1 MKKLGLILFSF
12 IILFFSNNK
21 SFSKEGEIIG
31 LAKVI
36 DGDTIKIGAKKI
48 RLFGIDA
55 PEKNQI
61 CKKKF
66 LSFSFVNFQKN
77 YNCGQISTNNL
88 KKKIGKEK
96 IKCLYKSRDRYK
108 RYLGTCYIKK
118 VDLNKW
124 MVENGYALAYIN
136 IPENMNCKKNLQEKI
151 KWVSGKVLLRPEE
164 WRRIMV
170 KF

>member
-124 MVENGYALAYIN
+124 MVENGYALAYIKYSRKY
-136 IPENMNCKKNLQEKI
+136 ELQEKFAREN
-151 KWVSGKVLLRPEE
+151 KMGVWQGSFLRPEE
-164 WRRIMV
+164 WRRIM
-170 KF
+170 K

>member
-66 LSFSFVNFQKN
+66 LSFSFINFQKD

-124 MVENGYALAYIN
+124 MVENGYALAYIKYSRKY
-136 IPENMNCKKNLQEKI
+136 ELQEKFAREN
-151 KWVSGKVLLRPEE
+151 KMGVWQGSFLRPEE
-164 WRRIMV
+164 WRRIMN
-170 KF
+170 

>member
-124 MVENGYALAYIN
+124 MVENGYALAYIKYSRKY
-136 IPENMNCKKNLQEKI
+136 ELQEKFAREN
-151 KWVSGKVLLRPEE
+151 KMGVWQGSFLRPEE
-164 WRRIMV
+164 WRRIMN
-170 KF
+170 

>member
-12 IILFFSNNK
+12 IILFSSNNK

-36 DGDTIKIGAKKI
+36 DGDTIKIGAKNI

-66 LSFSFVNFQKN
+66 LSFNFINFQKK

-88 KKKIGKEK
+88 KKKIGNEK
-96 IKCLYKSRDRYK
+96 IKCLYKSRDRYA

-124 MVENGYALAYIN
+124 MVENGYALAYIKYSRKY
-136 IPENMNCKKNLQEKI
+136 ELQEKSAREN
-151 KWVSGKVLLRPEE
+151 KMGVWQGTFLRPEE
-164 WRRIMV
+164 WRRIMN
-170 KF
+170 

>member
-1 MKKLGLILFSF
+1 MRKLGLILFSF

-124 MVENGYALAYIN
+124 MVENGYALAYIKYSRKY
-136 IPENMNCKKNLQEKI
+136 ELQEKFAREN
-151 KWVSGKVLLRPEE
+151 KMGVWQGSFLRPEE
-164 WRRIMV
+164 WRRIMN
-170 KF
+170 

>member
-118 VDLNKW
+118 VDFLKS
-124 MVENGYALAYIN
+124 LT
-136 IPENMNCKKNLQEKI
+136 
-151 KWVSGKVLLRPEE
+151 
-164 WRRIMV
+164 
-170 KF
+170 

>member
-66 LSFSFVNFQKN
+66 LSFSFINFQKD

-124 MVENGYALAYIN
+124 MVENGYALAYIKYSRKY
-136 IPENMNCKKNLQEKI
+136 ELQEKFARENKMGI
-151 KWVSGKVLLRPEE
+151 WQGTFLRPEE
-164 WRRIMV
+164 WRRIMN
-170 KF
+170 